1 MSQKWTWLPSNPTGG
16 TGGGAYSKLF
26 RNDALPTPDLLAR
39 EVVQNSWDAALSH
52 GSRSAP
58 PFSFRF
64 RFARFSGSD
73 KKQFVKV
80 ACLDALN
87 QRRLQLDESR
97 DWPSAEAVA
106 RLIDPRE
113 DLEVLYLEDYGTHG
127 MFGDPTKITGSHLY
141 KALYVLGSTSK
152 DNKSTSQGGSFGFGK
167 SAFIGSSS
175 VRTAIAHTRFKAS
188 TDDVASQ
195 RLIGFT
201 WWGEHEINSQPY
213 EGRAMFGIVAE
224 EERLGAYPLINAEAE
239 QVAHQLGMPPRDDSE
254 RLRGSTVLLLSPEVG
269 PEQLKDAV
277 ERYWWPALE
286 DQLIDVT
293 IETSEGQ
300 ELRPRPRLNSK
311 LRPFLQAYGIATG
324 TKTPRNAE
332 EERVASTKWRSD
344 GHGTK
349 FGTLALVIDREYT
362 PTHDDDTLGLGDMAT
377 PTVALIRGP
386 RMVIEYRSFSSRL
399 PIRGVYI
406 ADPSID
412 SLLREVEP
420 PAHNTWDNLG
430 SHDISERSREVARG
444 VLSRIRRSVKEFA
457 AEFAPPPT
465 AVLTDLPLFGDLLSR
480 VLSGR
485 VPGPPVP
492 PSENEN
498 HKPAVQFKQAKPDVH
513 ETFKGGRLVI
523 ERYIGIKIPKE
534 VGWSRGHL
542 TGTFHAAIAQDLSA
556 SASGALGLQ
565 IHTPDGFELDDSL
578 LTFSGDV
585 TAGEEYVFSVR
596 TEPFDR
602 NLSVLITPRVQV
614 SSTETSEVAP

>member
-1 MSQKWTWLPSNPTGG
+1 M
-16 TGGGAYSKLF
+16 
-26 RNDALPTPDLLAR
+26 LPTPDLLAR

-64 RFARFSGSD
+64 RFARFSGPD
-73 KKQFVKV
+73 KKQFIK
-80 ACLDALN
+80 AANLDALN
-87 QRRLQLDESR
+87 QRRLQLDDSR
-97 DWPSAEAVA
+97 DWPSVEAVA

-127 MFGDPTKITGSHLY
+127 MFGDPAKITGSHLY

-152 DNKSTSQGGSFGFGK
+152 DNQATSQGGSFGFGK

-188 TDDVASQ
+188 SDDIASQ

-201 WWGEHEINSQPY
+201 WWGEHEVNSQPY
-213 EGRAMFGIVAE
+213 EGRAMFGILAD
-224 EERLGAYPLINAEAE
+224 EERLGAYPLINDEAE
-239 QVAHQLGMPPRDDSE
+239 LVANQLGMPSRDDSDG
-254 RLRGSTVLLLSPEVG
+254 LRGSTVLLLSPEVG
-269 PEQLKDAV
+269 PDQIKDAV

-293 IETSEGQ
+293 IETSEGE
-300 ELRPRPRLNSK
+300 ELRPRPRLNAK

-324 TKTPRNAE
+324 TKTPRNAQ
-332 EERVASTKWRSD
+332 EERIASTKWRSD
-344 GHGTK
+344 AQGTK
-349 FGTLALVIDREYT
+349 FGTLALVIDREYM
-362 PTHDDDTLGLGDMAT
+362 PTHDDDVIGLGDMTT

-399 PIRGVYI
+399 PIRGVYL

-485 VPGPPVP
+485 VPGPPIP
-492 PSENEN
+492 PGGNEN
-498 HKPAVQFKQAKPDVH
+498 PKPGLHFKLSRPDRR
-513 ETFKGGRLVI
+513 ETVDGGRLVI
-523 ERYIGIKIPKE
+523 ERNIGIKIPQD

-542 TGTFHAAIAQDLSA
+542 SGTFQAAIAQDLSA

-565 IHTPDGFELDDSL
+565 IYAPDGFEFDDSL
-578 LTFSGDV
+578 LNFSGDV

-614 SSTETSEVAP
+614 VSSATNEVAS